1 MQARVVVIIHFVFI
15 QQAILGYFT
24 IKGVFLHSETARAEI
39 LYYKDTFFAKTFTAI
54 TQFNS
59 PIMDYIEIHVKITPV
74 NTVVNDLLAAGL
86 AEIGFESFSECEDGM
101 LAYVAASQYDET
113 SLRSCIPAELLGSGL
128 LVTETCI
135 PGQNWNEEWEK
146 NYFQP
151 IVIGSE
157 CVIHS
162 SFHTGVPEA
171 TYDILI
177 DPKMA
182 FGTGH
187 HETTSLMLE
196 ALLKLDVAGK
206 SFLDMG
212 CGTAVLAILAAMK
225 GAVNVLG
232 IDIDE
237 WAVNNALENIQLN
250 QTPGIE
256 ILAGCAEL
264 LEHTASFDIV
274 FANINRN
281 ILLADMAAYVA
292 KMEHGSLLFMSGFYQ
307 EDLPIIRSTAESLG
321 LTFIDHAV
329 KNNWVAARF
338 QK

>member
-1 MQARVVVIIHFVFI
+1 M
-15 QQAILGYFT
+15 LPL
-24 IKGVFLHSETARAEI
+24 KI
-39 LYYKDTFFAKTFTAI
+39 LYYKDTFFAKTFTAF

-59 PIMDYIEIHVKITPV
+59 PIMDYIEIHVKITPT
-74 NTVVNDLLAAGL
+74 NTIINDLLAATL

-101 LAYVAASQYDET
+101 MAYVSAALYDEGT
-113 SLRSCIPAELLGSGL
+113 TKSSIPVEMFGSTIEFSG
-128 LVTETCI
+128 ERI

-151 IVIGSE
+151 IVIGTD

-162 SFHTGVPEA
+162 SFHTNIPEA
-171 TYDILI
+171 RYDILI

-196 ALLKLDVAGK
+196 ELLKLDVKGK

-212 CGTAVLAILAAMK
+212 CGTAVLAILASMK

-232 IDIDE
+232 IDIDQ
-237 WAVNNALENIQLN
+237 WAINNALENIQLN
-250 QTPGIE
+250 NSPAIE
-256 ILAGCAEL
+256 ILTGGAEL
-264 LEHTASFDIV
+264 LDFTAPFDII

-281 ILLADMAAYVA
+281 ILLADMAAYTA
-292 KMEHGSLLFMSGFYQ
+292 KMVEGSLLFMSGFY
-307 EDLPIIRSTAESLG
+307 ETDLPIIREKAESLG
-321 LTFIDHAV
+321 LTYVNHNS
-329 KNNWVAARF
+329 KNNWVAVRF
-338 QK
+338 EL

>member
-1 MQARVVVIIHFVFI
+1 MLDYSEISI
-15 QQAILGYFT
+15 QCR
-24 IKGVFLHSETARAEI
+24 SEINE
-39 LYYKDTFFAKTFTAI
+39 
-54 TQFNS
+54 
-59 PIMDYIEIHVKITPV
+59 
-74 NTVVNDLLAAGL
+74 
-86 AEIGFESFSECEDGM
+86 M
-101 LAYVAASQYDET
+101 L
-113 SLRSCIPAELLGSGL
+113 IAELYNQGYEGFWESDTGL
-128 LVTETCI
+128 KAYISSYRFDLQILQNIINKHIFAGEQITFRLENI
-135 PGQNWNEEWEK
+135 PPQNWNEEWEK

-151 IVIGSE
+151 IVIGTD

-162 SFHTGVPEA
+162 SFHTNIPKAEF
-171 TYDILI
+171 DILI

-196 ALLKLDVAGK
+196 ALLKLEVSGK

-212 CGTAVLAILAAMK
+212 CGTAVLAILASMK

-250 QTPGIE
+250 NSPAIE
-256 ILAGCAEL
+256 ILAGGAEL
-264 LEHTASFDIV
+264 LEHTASFDII

-281 ILLADMAAYVA
+281 ILLADMSAYVT
-292 KMEHGSLLFMSGFYQ
+292 KMTRGSLLFMSGFYQ

-321 LTFIDHAV
+321 LTFIDFQS

-338 QK
+338 EK

>member
-1 MQARVVVIIHFVFI
+1 
-15 QQAILGYFT
+15 
-24 IKGVFLHSETARAEI
+24 
-39 LYYKDTFFAKTFTAI
+39 
-54 TQFNS
+54 
-59 PIMDYIEIHVKITPV
+59 MDYIEIHVKISPI
-74 NTVVNDLLAAGL
+74 NTVVSDLLAADL
-86 AEIGFESFSECEDGM
+86 AEIGYESFSECEDGM
-101 LAYVAASQYDET
+101 LAYVSASSYDEAT
-113 SLRSCIPAELLGSGL
+113 TRQCIPAEMFGSK
-128 LVTETCI
+128 LVFTGERI

-151 IVIGSE
+151 IVIGRD

-162 SFHTGVPEA
+162 SFHTNIPKAEF
-171 TYDILI
+171 DILI

-212 CGTAVLAILAAMK
+212 CGTAVLAILASMK

-237 WAVNNALENIQLN
+237 WAVNNALENIHLN
-250 QTPGIE
+250 NSTAIE
-256 ILAGCAEL
+256 ILAGGAEL
-264 LEHTASFDIV
+264 LEHTASFDII

-281 ILLADMAAYVA
+281 ILLADMPAYVA
-292 KMEHGSLLFMSGFYQ
+292 KMTKGSLLFMSGFYQ
-307 EDLPIIRSTAESLG
+307 DDLPIIRSTAESLG
-321 LTFIDHAV
+321 LTYIDCNV
-329 KNNWVAARF
+329 KNNWVAVRF
-338 QK
+338 QRLS

>member
-1 MQARVVVIIHFVFI
+1 
-15 QQAILGYFT
+15 
-24 IKGVFLHSETARAEI
+24 
-39 LYYKDTFFAKTFTAI
+39 
-54 TQFNS
+54 
-59 PIMDYIEIHVKITPV
+59 MDYIEIHLKITPL
-74 NTVVNDLLAAGL
+74 NTVVNDLLAADL

-101 LAYVAASQYDET
+101 LAYVSAAIYDENAVKN
-113 SLRSCIPAELLGSGL
+113 LIPVDMYGSSIHFSDKI
-128 LVTETCI
+128 I

-146 NYFQP
+146 NYFKP
-151 IVIGSE
+151 IVIGTD

-162 SFHTGVPEA
+162 SFHTNIPEA
-171 TYDILI
+171 RYDILI

-196 ALLKLDVAGK
+196 ALLKLDVEGK

-212 CGTAVLAILAAMK
+212 CGTAVLAILASMK

-250 QTPGIE
+250 HSPAIE
-256 ILAGCAEL
+256 ILAGGAEL
-264 LEHTASFDIV
+264 LEHTASFDIL

-281 ILLADMAAYVA
+281 ILLADMHAYVA
-292 KMEHGSLLFMSGFYQ
+292 KMAKGSLLFMSGFYQ
-307 EDLPIIRSTAESLG
+307 EDLPLIQSTAESLG
-321 LTFIDHAV
+321 LTYQSHSV
-329 KNNWVAARF
+329 KNNWVAVRF
-338 QK
+338 EY

>member
-1 MQARVVVIIHFVFI
+1 
-15 QQAILGYFT
+15 
-24 IKGVFLHSETARAEI
+24 
-39 LYYKDTFFAKTFTAI
+39 
-54 TQFNS
+54 
-59 PIMDYIEIHVKITPV
+59 MDYIEIHVKITPV
-74 NTVVNDLLAAGL
+74 NTIVNDLLAAGL
-86 AEIGFESFSECEDGM
+86 AEIGYESFSECEDGL
-101 LAYVAASQYDET
+101 LAYVSAAQYDKNT
-113 SLRSCIPAELLGSGL
+113 TRQCIPDDLLSSKL
-128 LVTETCI
+128 EFSDERI

-151 IVIGSE
+151 IVIGSD

-256 ILAGCAEL
+256 ILAGGAEL

-292 KMEHGSLLFMSGFYQ
+292 KMEQGSLLFMSGFYQ
-307 EDLPIIRSTAESLG
+307 EDLPIIRSTAENLSLK
-321 LTFIDHAV
+321 FIDFQT
-329 KNNWVAARF
+329 KNNWVAACF
-338 QK
+338 EK